1 MWTLKEEYNAAW
13 PALVGIS
20 ALDALTI
27 LSLRGGWITDG
38 IEVAD
43 TNYFTDKF
51 EFRKG
56 EAKK

>member
-1 MWTLKEEYNAAW
+1 MAYNITS
-13 PALVGIS
+13 IS
-20 ALDALTI
+20 FCSFIFALTI
-27 LSLRGGWITDG
+27 LSLRGGWITEG

>member
-1 MWTLKEEYNAAW
+1 MWRLKRQYEEAW
-13 PALVGIS
+13 PAFVGIN

-27 LSLRGGWITDG
+27 LSLRGGWITEG
-38 IEVAD
+38 YEGKD

-51 EFRKG
+51 EFIKA